1 MADDLP
7 AFDEIEPGSF
17 KPLWECTYDELAAYA
32 DALRGRAGL
41 EADEATDL
49 ATRDGQ
55 SAITQVLIIKSMEHH
70 ELADALTRQLHLNT
84 G

>member
-7 AFDEIEPGSF
+7 AFIEIESGSF

-32 DALRGRAGL
+32 GALRGRARL
-41 EADEATDL
+41 EAREAADL
-49 ATRDGQ
+49 AARDGQ
-55 SAITQVLIIKSMEHH
+55 SAITQQLVIQSMEHH
-70 ELADALTRQLHLNT
+70 ELADALARQLHLNT